1 MSIAL
6 PRPKPRN
13 LYLPDQVNQESMN
26 KLTKAVIEINEDD
39 KFLAKLYGIHDL
51 EYKRPPIQRFGYKH
65 STPLYHQVST
75 GFQGKVQDMEDSLV
89 ETKRLQKKIEDITLE
104 RTSISKK
111 KLTEILKNKK
121 DWFMTAE
128 EALGLGVIDGI
139 L

>member
-1 MSIAL
+1 MSCGFMIL
-6 PRPKPRN
+6 ITGHK
-13 LYLPDQVNQESMN
+13 
-26 KLTKAVIEINEDD
+26 
-39 KFLAKLYGIHDL
+39 
-51 EYKRPPIQRFGYKH
+51 RFGYKH